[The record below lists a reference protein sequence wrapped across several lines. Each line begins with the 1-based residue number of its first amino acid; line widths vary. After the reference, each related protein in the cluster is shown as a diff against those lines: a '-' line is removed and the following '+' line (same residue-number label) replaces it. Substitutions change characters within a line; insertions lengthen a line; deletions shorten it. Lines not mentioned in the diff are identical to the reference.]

1 LKSTRQPR
9 SSLSIGTFL
18 VATLALAPG
27 CGYHLVGRGG
37 QLPEGVH
44 TVAVPLLEN
53 QTRRPEV
60 DQRLT
65 EKLVEELET
74 RSSVRV
80 VADKEGADALLSGVV
95 SGFEASPVLLTA
107 EGRATRYEVTVTARM
122 RLEDLR
128 SGKLLWA
135 NDQFVF
141 RQQYDVQTDS
151 GFFDR
156 EIQTIDQVARE
167 FAQSVVTAML
177 EGF

>member
-1 LKSTRQPR
+1 MLP
-9 SSLSIGTFL
+9 L
-18 VATLALAPG
+18 VPG

-44 TVAVPLLEN
+44 TVAVPLLQN

-65 EKLVEELET
+65 ESLVEELQR
-74 RSSVRV
+74 RSSVSV

-95 SGFEASPVLLTA
+95 SGFEASPVLLTP
-107 EGRATRYEVTVTARM
+107 EGRATRYEVTVTARV

-135 NDQFVF
+135 NDQFVL
-141 RQQYDVQTDS
+141 RQQYNVETDNGCFGRGTATS
-151 GFFDR
+151 DQFFDC
-156 EIQTIDQVARE
+156 EITAIDVVARE
-167 FAQSVVTAML
+167 FAESVVSAML

>member
-1 LKSTRQPR
+1 ML
-9 SSLSIGTFL
+9 
-18 VATLALAPG
+18 TLALSPA
-27 CGYHLVGRGG
+27 CGYHLAGRGG
-37 QLPEGVH
+37 QLPEGVR

-65 EKLVEELET
+65 EKLVETLET
-74 RSSVRV
+74 RASVHV
-80 VADKEGADALLSGVV
+80 VSEREGADARLSGVV
-95 SGFEASPVLLTA
+95 SGFEASPVLLTP
-107 EGRATRYEVTVTARM
+107 EGRATRYEVTVTASM

-128 SGKLLWA
+128 SGRLLWA

-151 GFFDR
+151 AYFDR
-156 EIQTIDQVARE
+156 EIQTIDRVARE
-167 FAQSVVTAML
+167 FAESVVTAML